1 MTWTWC
7 FLHTYDSD
15 LFYHDYLNTTNHTE
29 SDIFH
34 FWLGSLS
41 YVLLILVVYRT
52 CDLSIAHLECFA
64 TSLVA
69 EMLTCVGKSDL
80 SLHEI
85 LVSVKPFVSEWNR
98 SRLQLLIHTQLYM
111 GEARKFKL
119 TLFILFNLNQ
129 LTNETV
135 NAGFACNALLLCQLR
150 NVFKNKG
157 EKTRPEQQ
165 CEGSLHIYSV
175 CLGDVS
181 LKPFSV
187 FELFFSCLVKVDL
200 WFFVWKMNWLW
211 KSEPIQVLLK
221 KLAHSWCW
229 YWCF

>member
-1 MTWTWC
+1 MFFAHVWLRSVLSW
-7 FLHTYDSD
+7 
-15 LFYHDYLNTTNHTE
+15 LFEHHKPHRIWYF
-29 SDIFH
+29 S
-34 FWLGSLS
+34 
-41 YVLLILVVYRT
+41 LLIRVAFICASYISCIQNTWPFHR
-52 CDLSIAHLECFA
+52 SPECFA

-221 KLAHSWCW
+221 KRAHSRCW

>member
-1 MTWTWC
+1 MFFAHVWLRSVLSW
-7 FLHTYDSD
+7 
-15 LFYHDYLNTTNHTE
+15 LFEHHKPHRIWYF
-29 SDIFH
+29 S
-34 FWLGSLS
+34 
-41 YVLLILVVYRT
+41 LLIRVAFICASYISCIQNTWPFYR
-52 CDLSIAHLECFA
+52 SPECFA

-157 EKTRPEQQ
+157 EKTSSVRVACTFILFVWVMSPSSHFL
-165 CEGSLHIYSV
+165 CLNFFFLALLKLICGSLCERWTDCGNLSRYR
-175 CLGDVS
+175 
-181 LKPFSV
+181 
-187 FELFFSCLVKVDL
+187 
-200 WFFVWKMNWLW
+200 
-211 KSEPIQVLLK
+211 
-221 KLAHSWCW
+221 
-229 YWCF
+229 CF